1 MLDTAIALIAARR
14 RSKDPRLPLLVAVD
28 GGGGAGKSTLAA
40 SLASAFEQLVI
51 VHVDDFYRPMHDD
64 IRRGLTPEAAY
75 ASLFD
80 WQRLE
85 TDVAIPLSEG
95 RPARY
100 QRYDWETGHV
110 LPEPLEVAP
119 MGIVV
124 IEGVCSLRPEVR
136 HHWDVSIYVETPTAV
151 RIARMALRSENTSSQ
166 IGRWEAAEAF
176 YLSAAQPAT
185 WADLVVAGVP

>member
-1 MLDTAIALIAARR
+1 M
-14 RSKDPRLPLLVAVD
+14 
-28 GGGGAGKSTLAA
+28 
-40 SLASAFEQLVI
+40 
-51 VHVDDFYRPMHDD
+51 
-64 IRRGLTPEAAY
+64 
-75 ASLFD
+75 
-80 WQRLE
+80 
-85 TDVAIPLSEG
+85 
-95 RPARY
+95 
-100 QRYDWETGHV
+100 

-119 MGIVV
+119 TGIVV

>member
-1 MLDTAIALIAARR
+1 MLDSAITLIAARR

-40 SLASAFEQLVI
+40 SLASSFEQLVI

-85 TDVAIPLSEG
+85 TDVAIHCPRVDRLGTNGMTG
-95 RPARY
+95 RPV
-100 QRYDWETGHV
+100 TCF
-110 LPEPLEVAP
+110 P
-119 MGIVV
+119 
-124 IEGVCSLRPEVR
+124 S
-136 HHWDVSIYVETPTAV
+136 
-151 RIARMALRSENTSSQ
+151 RSRSRRRGSS
-166 IGRWEAAEAF
+166 
-176 YLSAAQPAT
+176 
-185 WADLVVAGVP
+185 